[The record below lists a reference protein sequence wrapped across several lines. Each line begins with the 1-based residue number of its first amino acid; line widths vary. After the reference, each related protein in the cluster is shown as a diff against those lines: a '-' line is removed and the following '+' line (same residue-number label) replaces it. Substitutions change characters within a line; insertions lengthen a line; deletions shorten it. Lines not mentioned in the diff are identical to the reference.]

1 MRKLITA
8 FVVVSLLAGSGIFT
22 AYAAKESQ
30 ETSST
35 KESVGWT
42 VTRLVVGTGVDNRE
56 PQGVAESFA
65 ASTEKIICFLDA
77 KNIAEDTTVTFV
89 WIFGAK
95 EILKT
100 DLPLKK
106 GPQWRTR
113 ANKKI
118 NGQKG
123 DWKIEIRDAAGKVVK
138 EVQFKVE

>member
-1 MRKLITA
+1 MKKLMTA
-8 FVVVSLLAGSGIFT
+8 FVVVSLFAGSALFT
-22 AYAAKESQ
+22 AYGQKESQ
-30 ETSST
+30 QTSPT
-35 KESVGWT
+35 KENAGWT
-42 VTRLVVGTGVDNRE
+42 IARLVVGTGVDNRE
-56 PQGVAESFA
+56 PQGVAETFP

-89 WIFGAK
+89 WMFSGK

-113 ANKKI
+113 ADKKI

-138 EVQFKVE
+138 DVQFKVE